1 MKESQDYLNASETDK
16 AAMEYERG
24 TAYDEWINSLKTGA
38 FWEHFDKWM
47 ETLGLSSVT
56 SGNSGGKNKPD
67 LNDQL
72 KQLGETAAKL
82 TGRTVADLLEIER
95 RFGLYAGQQFNA
107 GTTNANGIPGNAS
120 GGLVDYTG
128 LAWVDGS
135 ITKPEAFLSA
145 ADTEL
150 MRNMLDAASYLAYR
164 PTISNIDSNAF
175 GKGGINIGDVNITI
189 TEASFKEDADYE
201 RVAERVGAAFVKE
214 LGKQG
219 FNTANYAF

>member
-1 MKESQDYLNASETDK
+1 
-16 AAMEYERG
+16 
-24 TAYDEWINSLKTGA
+24 
-38 FWEHFDKWM
+38 
-47 ETLGLSSVT
+47 
-56 SGNSGGKNKPD
+56 
-67 LNDQL
+67 
-72 KQLGETAAKL
+72 
-82 TGRTVADLLEIER
+82 
-95 RFGLYAGQQFNA
+95 
-107 GTTNANGIPGNAS
+107 
-120 GGLVDYTG
+120 
-128 LAWVDGS
+128 
-135 ITKPEAFLSA
+135 
-145 ADTEL
+145 